1 VGRVVVAVAIVVA
14 LGACVSSSNVTETR
28 MLQAP
33 ARETSCTL
41 AFVQVDLTSTTFN
54 QTWDVLGYV
63 TLSSPSSADPLA
75 EDNRKVARP
84 RACAMGGTS
93 IGVAI
98 AASTAGGTSIAYIVL
113 RPKQV
118 HAAPTTF

>member
-1 VGRVVVAVAIVVA
+1 MGRGLAIAIALA
-14 LGACVSSSNVTETR
+14 LGACASRSNVTETR

-41 AFVQVDLTSTTFN
+41 AFVQVDLTSMTFN
-54 QTWDVLGYV
+54 QTWDILGYV
-63 TLSSPSSADPLA
+63 TLSGPSSPDPLA

-98 AASTAGGTSIAYIVL
+98 AASNAAGTSIAYIVL
-113 RPKQV
+113 RPKQA
-118 HAAPTTF
+118 HAAPSTF